1 MDITFLKNEQKELVI
16 EFDTADL
23 TMPDLIASVL
33 LENDDVAFAGVAKDH
48 PETGK
53 PKLTLKT
60 TKKKAADVLEKS
72 LESIE
77 ERFAALKTE
86 LGKKK

>member
-16 EFDTADL
+16 EFDTLDL

-33 LENDDVAFAGVAKDH
+33 LENDDVEFAGVAKDH

-53 PKLTLKT
+53 PRLTLKT
-60 TKKKAADVLEKS
+60 TKKKAADALEKS
-72 LESIE
+72 LLDIG
-77 ERFAALKTE
+77 ERFSDLKSE
-86 LGKKK
+86 FGKKK